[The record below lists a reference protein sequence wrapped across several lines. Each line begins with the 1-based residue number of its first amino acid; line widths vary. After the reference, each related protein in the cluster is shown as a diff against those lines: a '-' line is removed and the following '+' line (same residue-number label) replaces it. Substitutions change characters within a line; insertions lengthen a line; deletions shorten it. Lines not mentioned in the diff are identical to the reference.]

1 MTKQYTNNS
10 VEMKTLVFEDGSTV
24 FMFRGQR
31 VESDKE
37 LKHGVPKGVRVKD
50 LGKKVTSRTKKK
62 EETAEEVQEDQPES
76 Q

>member
-50 LGKKVTSRTKKK
+50 LGKKITSRTKKK
-62 EETAEEVQEDQPES
+62 EETVEEVQEDQPES